1 MSSGSSGRY
10 QSRLFNFVHQQSRRV
25 TQQWEHTFRHL
36 QVATKWSVEVLLYP
50 VYLLFQSSES
60 SGKTLQTKEPQTRLK
75 LQPNDPDF
83 QPETLPNADSPIQN
97 VLEAVNYLSS
107 DEPASNPTKTSE
119 HFNPLALLGVF
130 RLKSVENNSNLTQS
144 SNITE
149 NQARSLNPSQLENAL
164 QEHPTIVRGI
174 ATNLISRNLVLVT
187 ADNEILDILTPQ
199 QQAKLEDRI
208 INEVAKYW
216 QSSLRDAARSRS
228 VPLAQPLVE
237 KERRLIIAQKE
248 TQLLPQ
254 IDRLLAKLTDV
265 NPAKIPVLAEGIPKD
280 LLNNA
285 VTPNPFPTSVGEQ
298 ESKPLSLWGRG
309 LERGFKNKSHI
320 AFSTDRLLG
329 FLDIAFAKLESNALV
344 PVQERSQEI
353 VQVAQTQLNIFLYGK
368 EELAARGEIAP
379 NADGLETHTLNFQ
392 ALIEAALNYF
402 FGVGNRKTLEA
413 TTSNERLPGKLFSS
427 PLRKALSKSPL
438 VENQDLTDDPWLTWN
453 DLFGDTKTVADKPV
467 ILSEGIN
474 PALAPSL
481 SVGHFPQKNLS
492 VKQAKIGSG
501 LVQRKQPNSNLT
513 SSQKTSGKVASVKQT
528 QSRISQTK
536 SESRKGEILQ
546 QQFHQSSQVEAQQD
560 WIETKAT
567 STGYEKHPLEQLLE
581 WLDYVMVW
589 LEERFVKIF
598 QSLRQLW
605 QGK

>member
-36 QVATKWSVEVLLYP
+36 QVATKWGVEVLLYP

-60 SGKTLQTKEPQTRLK
+60 SGKTLHTKEPQTRLK
-75 LQPNDPDF
+75 LQPNDTDF

-107 DEPASNPTKTSE
+107 DEPASTPTKASE

-130 RLKSVENNSNLTQS
+130 RLKLVENNSSLTQS
-144 SNITE
+144 SNITA
-149 NQARSLNPSQLENAL
+149 NQAVSLNPSQLDNAL
-164 QEHPTIVRGI
+164 QQRLPIVRGI
-174 ATNLISRNLVLVT
+174 ATNLMNRNLVLVT
-187 ADNEILDILTPQ
+187 ADNEILDILTPE

-208 INEVAKYW
+208 INEVANYW
-216 QSSLRDAARSRS
+216 QSW
-228 VPLAQPLVE
+228 
-237 KERRLIIAQKE
+237 RLIIAKKE

-254 IDRLLAKLTDV
+254 IDRLLAKLTDG

-280 LLNNA
+280 LLN
-285 VTPNPFPTSVGEQ
+285 
-298 ESKPLSLWGRG
+298 
-309 LERGFKNKSHI
+309 
-320 AFSTDRLLG
+320 TDRLLA
-329 FLDIAFAKLESNALV
+329 FLDIAVAKLESNALV

-368 EELAARGEIAP
+368 EQLAAKGEIAP
-379 NADGLETHTLNFQ
+379 NADGLETHSQNFQ

-402 FGVGNRKTLEA
+402 FGVGNRKTLE
-413 TTSNERLPGKLFSS
+413 TTISNEKLPGKLLSS
-427 PLRKALSKSPL
+427 RFRKALSKSPL
-438 VENQDLTDDPWLTWN
+438 GENQDFTNDPWLTWN
-453 DLFGDTKTVADKPV
+453 DLFGDTETVADKPV
-467 ILSEGIN
+467 TLSGGKN

-481 SVGHFPQKNLS
+481 SIRHFPQKNLS
-492 VKQAKIGSG
+492 VKQPKFGSG
-501 LVQRKQPNSNLT
+501 LVQRKQPSSNLA

-528 QSRISQTK
+528 QTRISQTK
-536 SESRKGEILQ
+536 SENSKGEMLK
-546 QQFHQSSQVEAQQD
+546 QQFHRSSQVEAQPD

-567 STGYEKHPLEQLLE
+567 LTGYEKHPLEQLLE

>member
-36 QVATKWSVEVLLYP
+36 QVATKWGVEVLLYP

-60 SGKTLQTKEPQTRLK
+60 SGKTLHTKEPQTRLK
-75 LQPNDPDF
+75 LQPNDTDF

-107 DEPASNPTKTSE
+107 DEPVSTLRKASE

-130 RLKSVENNSNLTQS
+130 RLKFVENNSNLTQS
-144 SNITE
+144 SNITD
-149 NQARSLNPSQLENAL
+149 NQAVSLNPSQLENAL
-164 QEHPTIVRGI
+164 QQRLPIVRGI
-174 ATNLISRNLVLVT
+174 ATNLMGRNLVLVT
-187 ADNEILDILTPQ
+187 ADNEIIDTLTPE
-199 QQAKLEDRI
+199 QQAKLEDQI
-208 INEVAKYW
+208 INEVANYW
-216 QSSLRDAARSRS
+216 QSW
-228 VPLAQPLVE
+228 
-237 KERRLIIAQKE
+237 RLIVAKKE

-280 LLNNA
+280 LLN
-285 VTPNPFPTSVGEQ
+285 
-298 ESKPLSLWGRG
+298 
-309 LERGFKNKSHI
+309 
-320 AFSTDRLLG
+320 TDRLLA
-329 FLDIAFAKLESNALV
+329 FLDIAIAKLESNALV

-368 EELAARGEIAP
+368 EQLAAKGEIAP
-379 NADGLETHTLNFQ
+379 NADGLETHSQNFQ

-402 FGVGNRKTLEA
+402 FGVGNRKTLET

-427 PLRKALSKSPL
+427 RLRKALSKSPL

-467 ILSEGIN
+467 TFSGGKN

-481 SVGHFPQKNLS
+481 SIGHFPQNNLS
-492 VKQAKIGSG
+492 VKQSKVGSG
-501 LVQRKQPNSNLT
+501 LVQRKQPSSNLA

-528 QSRISQTK
+528 QTRISQTK

-546 QQFHQSSQVEAQQD
+546 QQFHQSSQVEAQPD
-560 WIETKAT
+560 WIETTAT

-581 WLDYVMVW
+581 WLDYIMVW

-605 QGK
+605 QEK

>member
-36 QVATKWSVEVLLYP
+36 QVATKWGVEVLLYP

-60 SGKTLQTKEPQTRLK
+60 SGKTLYTKEPQTRLK
-75 LQPNDPDF
+75 LQPNDTDF

-107 DEPASNPTKTSE
+107 DEPASTPTKASE

-130 RLKSVENNSNLTQS
+130 RLKFVENNSNLSQS
-144 SNITE
+144 SNITD
-149 NQARSLNPSQLENAL
+149 NQAVSLNPSQLDNAL
-164 QEHPTIVRGI
+164 QQRLSIVRGI
-174 ATNLISRNLVLVT
+174 ATNLMSRNLVLVT
-187 ADNEILDILTPQ
+187 ADNEILDILTPE

-208 INEVAKYW
+208 INEVANYW
-216 QSSLRDAARSRS
+216 QYW
-228 VPLAQPLVE
+228 
-237 KERRLIIAQKE
+237 RLIVAKKE

-254 IDRLLAKLTDV
+254 IDRLLVKLTDV
-265 NPAKIPVLAEGIPKD
+265 NPAKIPVLAEGIPKN
-280 LLNNA
+280 LLN
-285 VTPNPFPTSVGEQ
+285 
-298 ESKPLSLWGRG
+298 
-309 LERGFKNKSHI
+309 
-320 AFSTDRLLG
+320 TDKLLA
-329 FLDIAFAKLESNALV
+329 FLDIAIAKLESNALV

-368 EELAARGEIAP
+368 EQLAAKGEIAS
-379 NADGLETHTLNFQ
+379 NANGLETHSQNFQ

-402 FGVGNRKTLEA
+402 FGVGNRKTLE
-413 TTSNERLPGKLFSS
+413 TTSNERLPVKLFSS
-427 PLRKALSKSPL
+427 RLRKVLSKSPL
-438 VENQDLTDDPWLTWN
+438 IENQDLRDDPWLTWN
-453 DLFGDTKTVADKPV
+453 DLFGDSESVADKPV
-467 ILSEGIN
+467 TLPGGIN

-481 SVGHFPQKNLS
+481 SIGHFPQKNLS
-492 VKQAKIGSG
+492 VKQSKVGSG
-501 LVQRKQPNSNLT
+501 LVQRKQPSSNLT

-528 QSRISQTK
+528 QTRISQTK

-546 QQFHQSSQVEAQQD
+546 QQFHQSSQVEAQPD
-560 WIETKAT
+560 WIETTAT